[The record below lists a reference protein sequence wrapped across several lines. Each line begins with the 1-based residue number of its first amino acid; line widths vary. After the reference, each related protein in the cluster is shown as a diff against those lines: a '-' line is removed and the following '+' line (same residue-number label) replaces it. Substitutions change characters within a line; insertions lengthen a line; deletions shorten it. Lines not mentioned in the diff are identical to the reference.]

1 MKWIE
6 QNYKA
11 VAAVVVAALGAAA
24 VALGPGDLSFSDLD
38 GRAWLEFAIAVLSS
52 GALVALV
59 SNIHGV
65 AGGVVK
71 AILAALTAGFG
82 SLVLAMNDDSAG
94 GVKITQAEWLGALA
108 VAIVASGVVYQV
120 TEKPADG

>member
-1 MKWIE
+1 MKWVE

-11 VAAVVVAALGAAA
+11 IAAVVVATLGAAA
-24 VALGPGDLSFSDLD
+24 VALGPGDLSFGDLD

-59 SNIHGV
+59 SNIPGV

-71 AILAALTAGFG
+71 AVIAALTAGFG
-82 SLVLAMNDDSAG
+82 SLVLALDESSAG
-94 GVKITQAEWLGALA
+94 GAKITQAEWLGAVA
-108 VAIVASGVVYQV
+108 VGIVASGVVYQV
-120 TEKPADG
+120 TEKPPEG